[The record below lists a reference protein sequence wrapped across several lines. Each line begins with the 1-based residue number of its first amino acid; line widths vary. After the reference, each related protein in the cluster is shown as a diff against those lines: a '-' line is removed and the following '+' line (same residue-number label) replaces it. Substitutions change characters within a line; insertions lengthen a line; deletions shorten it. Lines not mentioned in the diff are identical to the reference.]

1 MSNQDW
7 TSKLQDQ
14 LAGYQESVSHDLWAG
29 IEQSLAQKNIESVS
43 TNPQTI
49 VSENSESIDLHVG
62 SEVQKNAR
70 VLHDSSEAKKNA
82 RIVYFKRWSAAAA
95 AVALLGI
102 GGSYVYLHQEDVEKG
117 NLQLASLSSPA
128 VSADLQLAASQ
139 PAPSPVVSADLQSAA
154 SQPAPSHVVSADL
167 QSAASQPAPSHV
179 VSADLQSAASHPA
192 PSHAVSVDLQS
203 AASQPAPSLVVS
215 ADLRLAASQPAPSL
229 VVSADLQSAASQKKK
244 GNVLEKE
251 SENEISLLAENPEP
265 AEPVSEDKATDK
277 SSDYKALTRSTDH
290 HAAAYASQSYHFEK
304 NEEVSGWSMQLYAE
318 NLTPSL
324 GGVNSDA
331 SGGYNDFSYGT
342 MAEPMPGV
350 IPDPTAGGIYG
361 EEYLLAS
368 YKAIQRKQQVN
379 AKHHAPVSVGLQVAF
394 GIAPRLSLS
403 TGLVYTR
410 TSSDF
415 YPYAPS
421 SNYNVHQVLHYV
433 GLPVG
438 LNYEFW
444 QSGGFHAYV
453 MAGAEADY
461 NVKNDTE
468 EEGVKKENAKRD
480 RVQFS
485 GKASLGA
492 QYDITP
498 KVGLYIEPGAK
509 YYFDNGSHVENTFK
523 DKKLNFN
530 LQFGLRFNL

>member
-7 TSKLQDQ
+7 TSKLQEQ

-29 IEQSLAQKNIESVS
+29 IEQSLAQNNIESVS
-43 TNPQTI
+43 SNPQTI
-49 VSENSESIDLHVG
+49 ASESSESTDLHVG
-62 SEVQKNAR
+62 T
-70 VLHDSSEAKKNA
+70 EAKKNA

-128 VSADLQLAASQ
+128 VSADLQ
-139 PAPSPVVSADLQSAA
+139 SAA
-154 SQPAPSHVVSADL
+154 SQPAPSHVVSADF
-167 QSAASQPAPSHV
+167 QSAASQPVPS
-179 VSADLQSAASHPA
+179 S
-192 PSHAVSVDLQS
+192 
-203 AASQPAPSLVVS
+203 
-215 ADLRLAASQPAPSL
+215 
-229 VVSADLQSAASQKKK
+229 VVSADLQSAASQKKASD
-244 GNVLEKE
+244 VLKKE
-251 SENEISLLAENPEP
+251 SENEISLLAE
-265 AEPVSEDKATDK
+265 K
-277 SSDYKALTRSTDH
+277 SDHKALTRSTDH
-290 HAAAYASQSYHFEK
+290 HAEAYASQSYHFEK

-368 YKAIQRKQQVN
+368 YKAIQRSQQGN

-421 SNYNVHQVLHYV
+421 SSYNVHQVLHYV
-433 GLPVG
+433 GIPVG
-438 LNYEFW
+438 LNYEVW

>member
-29 IEQSLAQKNIESVS
+29 IEQSLAQKNIELGSS
-43 TNPQTI
+43 NLQTI
-49 VSENSESIDLHVG
+49 ASESTESADLHVG
-62 SEVQKNAR
+62 SE
-70 VLHDSSEAKKNA
+70 AKKDA
-82 RIVYFKRWSAAAA
+82 RIVCYKRWSAAAA

-128 VSADLQLAASQ
+128 VSADLQS
-139 PAPSPVVSADLQSAA
+139 
-154 SQPAPSHVVSADL
+154 
-167 QSAASQPAPSHV
+167 
-179 VSADLQSAASHPA
+179 
-192 PSHAVSVDLQS
+192 
-203 AASQPAPSLVVS
+203 
-215 ADLRLAASQPAPSL
+215 AASQPAPSL
-229 VVSADLQSAASQKKK
+229 VVSADLQSAASQKKM
-244 GNVLEKE
+244 GNVLGKE

-277 SSDYKALTRSTDH
+277 SSDHKALTRSADH

-368 YKAIQRKQQVN
+368 YKAIQRNQQGN

-415 YPYAPS
+415 YPYAS
-421 SNYNVHQVLHYV
+421 SSSYNVLQVLHYV
-433 GLPVG
+433 GIPVG

>member
-29 IEQSLAQKNIESVS
+29 IEQSLAQNNIESVS
-43 TNPQTI
+43 SNPQTI
-49 VSENSESIDLHVG
+49 VSESSESTDLHVG
-62 SEVQKNAR
+62 SEAKKNAR
-70 VLHDSSEAKKNA
+70 ILHDSSEAQKNA

-117 NLQLASLSSPA
+117 NLQLA
-128 VSADLQLAASQ
+128 
-139 PAPSPVVSADLQSAA
+139 A
-154 SQPAPSHVVSADL
+154 SQPAPSHVVSA
-167 QSAASQPAPSHV
+167 
-179 VSADLQSAASHPA
+179 
-192 PSHAVSVDLQS
+192 PSHA
-203 AASQPAPSLVVS
+203 
-215 ADLRLAASQPAPSL
+215 
-229 VVSADLQSAASQKKK
+229 VSADLQSAASQKKTSDD
-244 GNVLEKE
+244 VLKEE

-368 YKAIQRKQQVN
+368 YKAIQRNQQGN

-433 GLPVG
+433 GIPVG

>member
-7 TSKLQDQ
+7 TSKLQEQ
-14 LAGYQESVSHDLWAG
+14 LADYQEPVSHDLWAG
-29 IEQSLAQKNIESVS
+29 IEQSLAQNNIESVS
-43 TNPQTI
+43 SNPQTI
-49 VSENSESIDLHVG
+49 ASESSESADLHVG
-62 SEVQKNAR
+62 SEAKKNAR

-128 VSADLQLAASQ
+128 VSADLH
-139 PAPSPVVSADLQSAA
+139 SAA

-167 QSAASQPAPSHV
+167 QSAASQSAPSHVVSSDLQSAASQSAPSHV
-179 VSADLQSAASHPA
+179 VSADLQSAAS
-192 PSHAVSVDLQS
+192 
-203 AASQPAPSLVVS
+203 QPAPS
-215 ADLRLAASQPAPSL
+215 P
-229 VVSADLQSAASQKKK
+229 VVSADLQSAASQKKTSD
-244 GNVLEKE
+244 VLKEE
-251 SENEISLLAENPEP
+251 SENEISLLAE
-265 AEPVSEDKATDK
+265 K
-277 SSDYKALTRSTDH
+277 SDYKALTRSADH

-342 MAEPMPGV
+342 MAEPLPGV

-403 TGLVYTR
+403 TGMVYTR

-415 YPYAPS
+415 YPYAPGS
-421 SNYNVHQVLHYV
+421 SYNVHQVLHYV
-433 GLPVG
+433 GIPVG

-468 EEGVKKENAKRD
+468 EEGVKKEDAKRD
-480 RVQFS
+480 RVQLS
-485 GKASLGA
+485 GKASLGV

>member
-49 VSENSESIDLHVG
+49 VSESSESADLHVG
-62 SEVQKNAR
+62 SEAKKDAR
-70 VLHDSSEAKKNA
+70 ILHDSSEVQKNA

-117 NLQLASLSSPA
+117 NLQLAASQPAPSLVVSADLQSAASQSAPSHA
-128 VSADLQLAASQ
+128 VSADLQSAASQ

-154 SQPAPSHVVSADL
+154 SQ
-167 QSAASQPAPSHV
+167 
-179 VSADLQSAASHPA
+179 
-192 PSHAVSVDLQS
+192 
-203 AASQPAPSLVVS
+203 
-215 ADLRLAASQPAPSL
+215 
-229 VVSADLQSAASQKKK
+229 KKTSDD
-244 GNVLEKE
+244 VLKEK
-251 SENEISLLAENPEP
+251 SENEISLLAE
-265 AEPVSEDKATDK
+265 K
-277 SSDYKALTRSTDH
+277 SDYKALTRSTDH

-368 YKAIQRKQQVN
+368 YKAIQRNQQGN

-415 YPYAPS
+415 YPYAS
-421 SNYNVHQVLHYV
+421 SSSYNVHQVLHYV
-433 GLPVG
+433 GIPVG

>member
-43 TNPQTI
+43 SNPQTI
-49 VSENSESIDLHVG
+49 VSESSESIDLHVG
-62 SEVQKNAR
+62 T
-70 VLHDSSEAKKNA
+70 EAKKNA

-102 GGSYVYLHQEDVEKG
+102 GGSYVYLHQEDVEKAR
-117 NLQLASLSSPA
+117 LQLASLSSPA
-128 VSADLQLAASQ
+128 
-139 PAPSPVVSADLQSAA
+139 VSADLQSAA

-167 QSAASQPAPSHV
+167 QSAASQSAPSHVVSSDLQSAASQSASSPV
-179 VSADLQSAASHPA
+179 VSADLQS
-192 PSHAVSVDLQS
+192 
-203 AASQPAPSLVVS
+203 
-215 ADLRLAASQPAPSL
+215 AASQPAPSL
-229 VVSADLQSAASQKKK
+229 VVSADLQSAASQKKM
-244 GNVLEKE
+244 GNVLVEE

-265 AEPVSEDKATDK
+265 AKPVSEDKATDK
-277 SSDYKALTRSTDH
+277 SSGYKALTRSADH

-342 MAEPMPGV
+342 MAEPLPGV

-403 TGLVYTR
+403 TGMVYTR

-415 YPYAPS
+415 YPYAPGS
-421 SNYNVHQVLHYV
+421 SYNVHQVLHYV
-433 GLPVG
+433 GIPVG

-468 EEGVKKENAKRD
+468 EEGVKKEDAKRD
-480 RVQFS
+480 RVQLS

>member
-49 VSENSESIDLHVG
+49 ASENSESTDLHVG
-62 SEVQKNAR
+62 SEAKKDAR

-128 VSADLQLAASQ
+128 VSADLQSAASQ
-139 PAPSPVVSADLQSAA
+139 PAPSHVVSADLQSAA

-179 VSADLQSAASHPA
+179 VSADLQSAAS
-192 PSHAVSVDLQS
+192 QS
-203 AASQPAPSLVVS
+203 ASSP
-215 ADLRLAASQPAPSL
+215 
-229 VVSADLQSAASQKKK
+229 VVSADLQSAASQKKTSD
-244 GNVLEKE
+244 VLKEE
-251 SENEISLLAENPEP
+251 SENEISLLAE
-265 AEPVSEDKATDK
+265 K
-277 SSDYKALTRSTDH
+277 SDYKALTRSTDH

-331 SGGYNDFSYGT
+331 SGSYRDYSHGT

-433 GLPVG
+433 GIPVG

-468 EEGVKKENAKRD
+468 EEGVKKEDAKRD

>member
-43 TNPQTI
+43 SNPQTI
-49 VSENSESIDLHVG
+49 ASESSESTDLHVG
-62 SEVQKNAR
+62 SEAKKNAR
-70 VLHDSSEAKKNA
+70 VLHDSSKVQKNA

-128 VSADLQLAASQ
+128 VSADLQSAASQ
-139 PAPSPVVSADLQSAA
+139 PAPSHVVSVDLQSAA

-167 QSAASQPAPSHV
+167 QST
-179 VSADLQSAASHPA
+179 
-192 PSHAVSVDLQS
+192 
-203 AASQPAPSLVVS
+203 
-215 ADLRLAASQPAPSL
+215 ASQPAPSL
-229 VVSADLQSAASQKKK
+229 VVSADLQSAASQPAPSHAVSADLQSAASQKKASD
-244 GNVLEKE
+244 VLKKE
-251 SENEISLLAENPEP
+251 SENEISLLAE
-265 AEPVSEDKATDK
+265 K
-277 SSDYKALTRSTDH
+277 SDYKALTRSTDH

-368 YKAIQRKQQVN
+368 YKAIQRSQQGN
-379 AKHHAPVSVGLQVAF
+379 AKHHAPVSVGLQVAY

-415 YPYAPS
+415 YPYAS
-421 SNYNVHQVLHYV
+421 SSSYNVHQVLHYV
-433 GLPVG
+433 GIPVG

>member
-7 TSKLQDQ
+7 TSKLQEQ
-14 LAGYQESVSHDLWAG
+14 LADYQEPVSHDLWAG

-43 TNPQTI
+43 ANLQKI
-49 VSENSESIDLHVG
+49 VSESSESTDLHVG
-62 SEVQKNAR
+62 SEVKKNAR
-70 VLHDSSEAKKNA
+70 VLHDSSEVQKNA

-117 NLQLASLSSPA
+117 NLQLASHAVSPSHA
-128 VSADLQLAASQ
+128 VSASHVV
-139 PAPSPVVSADLQSAA
+139 SVSHVVSADLQSAA
-154 SQPAPSHVVSADL
+154 SSVAVRQSAPSHVVSADL
-167 QSAASQPAPSHV
+167 QSAASQSKMGNT
-179 VSADLQSAASHPA
+179 
-192 PSHAVSVDLQS
+192 
-203 AASQPAPSLVVS
+203 LV
-215 ADLRLAASQPAPSL
+215 
-229 VVSADLQSAASQKKK
+229 
-244 GNVLEKE
+244 EE
-251 SENEISLLAENPEP
+251 SENEFSLLAENSDP
-265 AEPVSEDKATDK
+265 AEPVSEDN
-277 SSDYKALTRSTDH
+277 KALTRSTDH

-433 GLPVG
+433 GIPVG

-468 EEGVKKENAKRD
+468 EEEVKKENAKRD
-480 RVQFS
+480 RVQLS

>member
-29 IEQSLAQKNIESVS
+29 IEQSLAQNNIESVS
-43 TNPQTI
+43 SNPQTI
-49 VSENSESIDLHVG
+49 VFESSESTDLHVG
-62 SEVQKNAR
+62 TEAKKNAR

-117 NLQLASLSSPA
+117 NLQLASHAVSPSHA
-128 VSADLQLAASQ
+128 VSA
-139 PAPSPVVSADLQSAA
+139 
-154 SQPAPSHVVSADL
+154 SHVVSADL
-167 QSAASQPAPSHV
+167 QSAASQ
-179 VSADLQSAASHPA
+179 
-192 PSHAVSVDLQS
+192 
-203 AASQPAPSLVVS
+203 
-215 ADLRLAASQPAPSL
+215 
-229 VVSADLQSAASQKKK
+229 KKM

-342 MAEPMPGV
+342 MAEPLPGV

-368 YKAIQRKQQVN
+368 YKAIQRNQQGN

-415 YPYAPS
+415 YPYAPGS
-421 SNYNVHQVLHYV
+421 SYNVHQVLHYV
-433 GLPVG
+433 GIPVG

-468 EEGVKKENAKRD
+468 EEGVKKEDAKRD

>member
-14 LAGYQESVSHDLWAG
+14 LVGYQESVSHDLWAG

-43 TNPQTI
+43 SNPQSI
-49 VSENSESIDLHVG
+49 ASENSESIDLHVG
-62 SEVQKNAR
+62 
-70 VLHDSSEAKKNA
+70 SEAKKNA

-102 GGSYVYLHQEDVEKG
+102 GGSYVYLHQEDVERG
-117 NLQLASLSSPA
+117 NLQLAS
-128 VSADLQLAASQ
+128 SQ
-139 PAPSPVVSADLQSAA
+139 SAPSHVV
-154 SQPAPSHVVSADL
+154 SHVVSADL
-167 QSAASQPAPSHV
+167 QSAASSVAVRQSAPSHV
-179 VSADLQSAASHPA
+179 VSS
-192 PSHAVSVDLQS
+192 DLQS
-203 AASQPAPSLVVS
+203 AASQSKMGNTLV
-215 ADLRLAASQPAPSL
+215 
-229 VVSADLQSAASQKKK
+229 
-244 GNVLEKE
+244 EE

-265 AEPVSEDKATDK
+265 AEPVSEDKATV
-277 SSDYKALTRSTDH
+277 SSTDHKALTRSTDH

-331 SGGYNDFSYGT
+331 SGSYRDYSHGM
-342 MAEPMPGV
+342 MAEPLPGV

-368 YKAIQRKQQVN
+368 YKAIQRNQQVK
-379 AKHHAPVSVGLQVAF
+379 AKHHAPISVGLQVAF

-403 TGLVYTR
+403 TGMVYTR

-433 GLPVG
+433 GIPVG

>member
-7 TSKLQDQ
+7 TSKLQEQ
-14 LAGYQESVSHDLWAG
+14 LAGYQEPVSHDLWAG
-29 IEQSLAQKNIESVS
+29 IEQSLAQNNIESVS
-43 TNPQTI
+43 SNPQTI
-49 VSENSESIDLHVG
+49 ASESSESTDLHVG
-62 SEVQKNAR
+62 T
-70 VLHDSSEAKKNA
+70 EAKKNA

-117 NLQLASLSSPA
+117 NLQLA
-128 VSADLQLAASQ
+128 VSQ
-139 PAPSPVVSADLQSAA
+139 PAPSHAVSADLQSAA
-154 SQPAPSHVVSADL
+154 SVSAAVSQSAPSHVVSADL

-179 VSADLQSAASHPA
+179 VSADLQSAAS
-192 PSHAVSVDLQS
+192 
-203 AASQPAPSLVVS
+203 
-215 ADLRLAASQPAPSL
+215 
-229 VVSADLQSAASQKKK
+229 QKKASD
-244 GNVLEKE
+244 VLKKE
-251 SENEISLLAENPEP
+251 SENEISLLAE
-265 AEPVSEDKATDK
+265 K
-277 SSDYKALTRSTDH
+277 SDHKALTRSTDH
-290 HAAAYASQSYHFEK
+290 HAEAYASQSYHFEK

-368 YKAIQRKQQVN
+368 YKAIQRSQQGN

-421 SNYNVHQVLHYV
+421 SSYNVHQVLHYV
-433 GLPVG
+433 GIPVG

>member
-14 LAGYQESVSHDLWAG
+14 LADYQESVSHDLWAG

-43 TNPQTI
+43 SNPQTI
-49 VSENSESIDLHVG
+49 ASESSESADLHVG
-62 SEVQKNAR
+62 SEVKKNAR

-102 GGSYVYLHQEDVEKG
+102 GGSYVYLHQEDVERG
-117 NLQLASLSSPA
+117 NLQLAASQSAPSHV
-128 VSADLQLAASQ
+128 VSADLQLAASQSAPSHVVSADLQSAASQ

-154 SQPAPSHVVSADL
+154 SQKK
-167 QSAASQPAPSHV
+167 AS
-179 VSADLQSAASHPA
+179 D
-192 PSHAVSVDLQS
+192 
-203 AASQPAPSLVVS
+203 
-215 ADLRLAASQPAPSL
+215 
-229 VVSADLQSAASQKKK
+229 
-244 GNVLEKE
+244 VLKKE
-251 SENEISLLAENPEP
+251 SENEISLLAENSDP

-277 SSDYKALTRSTDH
+277 SSDHKALTRSTDH

-368 YKAIQRKQQVN
+368 YKAIQRNQQGN

-415 YPYAPS
+415 YPYAS
-421 SNYNVHQVLHYV
+421 SSSYNVHQVLHYV
-433 GLPVG
+433 GIPVG

>member
-7 TSKLQDQ
+7 TSKLQEQ
-14 LAGYQESVSHDLWAG
+14 LAGYQEPVSHDLWAG
-29 IEQSLAQKNIESVS
+29 IEQSLAQNNIESVS
-43 TNPQTI
+43 SNPQTI
-49 VSENSESIDLHVG
+49 ASESSESTDLHVG
-62 SEVQKNAR
+62 T
-70 VLHDSSEAKKNA
+70 EAKKNA

-117 NLQLASLSSPA
+117 NLQLA
-128 VSADLQLAASQ
+128 V
-139 PAPSPVVSADLQSAA
+139 

-167 QSAASQPAPSHV
+167 QSAASQSAPSHV
-179 VSADLQSAASHPA
+179 VSADLQSAAS
-192 PSHAVSVDLQS
+192 
-203 AASQPAPSLVVS
+203 
-215 ADLRLAASQPAPSL
+215 
-229 VVSADLQSAASQKKK
+229 QKKASD
-244 GNVLEKE
+244 VLKKE
-251 SENEISLLAENPEP
+251 SENEISLLAE
-265 AEPVSEDKATDK
+265 K
-277 SSDYKALTRSTDH
+277 SDHKALTRSTDH
-290 HAAAYASQSYHFEK
+290 HAEAYASQSYHFEK

-368 YKAIQRKQQVN
+368 YKAIQRSQQGN

-421 SNYNVHQVLHYV
+421 SSYNVHQVLHYV
-433 GLPVG
+433 GIPVG

>member
-7 TSKLQDQ
+7 TSKLQEQ

-29 IEQSLAQKNIESVS
+29 IEQSLAQNNIESVS
-43 TNPQTI
+43 SNPQTI
-49 VSENSESIDLHVG
+49 ASESSESTDLHVG
-62 SEVQKNAR
+62 T
-70 VLHDSSEAKKNA
+70 EAKKNA

-117 NLQLASLSSPA
+117 NLQLA
-128 VSADLQLAASQ
+128 V
-139 PAPSPVVSADLQSAA
+139 

-167 QSAASQPAPSHV
+167 QSAAS
-179 VSADLQSAASHPA
+179 VSAAVSQSA
-192 PSHAVSVDLQS
+192 PSHAVSADLQS
-203 AASQPAPSLVVS
+203 AASQPAPSH
-215 ADLRLAASQPAPSL
+215 A
-229 VVSADLQSAASQKKK
+229 VSADLQSAASQKKASD
-244 GNVLEKE
+244 VLKKE
-251 SENEISLLAENPEP
+251 SENEISLLAE
-265 AEPVSEDKATDK
+265 K
-277 SSDYKALTRSTDH
+277 SDHKALTRSTDH
-290 HAAAYASQSYHFEK
+290 HAEAYASQSYHFEK

-368 YKAIQRKQQVN
+368 YKAIQRSQQGN

-421 SNYNVHQVLHYV
+421 SSYNVHQVLHYV
-433 GLPVG
+433 GIPVG

>member
-29 IEQSLAQKNIESVS
+29 IEQSLAQNDIESVS
-43 TNPQTI
+43 SNPQAI
-49 VSENSESIDLHVG
+49 VSESSESTDFHVG
-62 SEVQKNAR
+62 SESSDFHVG
-70 VLHDSSEAKKNA
+70 SEAKKKA

-102 GGSYVYLHQEDVEKG
+102 GGSYVYLHQEEVEMG
-117 NLQLASLSSPA
+117 NLQLASLSSRS
-128 VSADLQLAASQ
+128 VSADLPSAASHVVSSDLQ
-139 PAPSPVVSADLQSAA
+139 PAAPHAVSSDLPSAPSHAVSSDLPSAASHVVSSDLPSAAPHAVSSDLQSAPSHSVSADLQSAA
-154 SQPAPSHVVSADL
+154 P
-167 QSAASQPAPSHV
+167 
-179 VSADLQSAASHPA
+179 
-192 PSHAVSVDLQS
+192 
-203 AASQPAPSLVVS
+203 
-215 ADLRLAASQPAPSL
+215 
-229 VVSADLQSAASQKKK
+229 QKKK

-251 SENEISLLAENPEP
+251 SENKISLLADN
-265 AEPVSEDKATDK
+265 
-277 SSDYKALTRSTDH
+277 
-290 HAAAYASQSYHFEK
+290 HAAAYASQSYHFDK
-304 NEEVSGWSMQLYAE
+304 NEEASGWSMQLYAE
-318 NLTPSL
+318 NLTSSL
-324 GGVNSDA
+324 GGDNSDA
-331 SGGYNDFSYGT
+331 SGSYRDYSYGT

-368 YKAIQRKQQVN
+368 CKAIQRNQQVN

-394 GIAPRLSLS
+394 GIAPRLTLS

-415 YPYAPS
+415 YPYAPGS
-421 SNYNVHQVLHYV
+421 SYNVHQVLHYV
-433 GLPVG
+433 GIPVG

-480 RVQFS
+480 RVQLS

>member
-49 VSENSESIDLHVG
+49 ASENSESTDLHVG
-62 SEVQKNAR
+62 SEAKKDAR

-117 NLQLASLSSPA
+117 NLQLAASQSAPSHV
-128 VSADLQLAASQ
+128 VSADLQSAASQ
-139 PAPSPVVSADLQSAA
+139 PAPSHVVSVDLQSAASQSASSPVVSADLQSAA

-167 QSAASQPAPSHV
+167 QS
-179 VSADLQSAASHPA
+179 
-192 PSHAVSVDLQS
+192 
-203 AASQPAPSLVVS
+203 
-215 ADLRLAASQPAPSL
+215 AASQPAPSL

-251 SENEISLLAENPEP
+251 SENEISLLAEDPEP

-342 MAEPMPGV
+342 MAEPLPGV

-394 GIAPRLSLS
+394 GIATRLSLS

-433 GLPVG
+433 GIPVG

>member
-14 LAGYQESVSHDLWAG
+14 LAAYQESVSHDLWAG
-29 IEQSLAQKNIESVS
+29 IEQSLAQNNIESGS
-43 TNPQTI
+43 SNPQTI
-49 VSENSESIDLHVG
+49 ALESSESTDLHVG
-62 SEVQKNAR
+62 SEAKKDAR

-102 GGSYVYLHQEDVEKG
+102 GGSYVYLHQEDVERG

-128 VSADLQLAASQ
+128 
-139 PAPSPVVSADLQSAA
+139 VSADLQSAA
-154 SQPAPSHVVSADL
+154 SQPAPSHVVSSDL
-167 QSAASQPAPSHV
+167 QSAASK
-179 VSADLQSAASHPA
+179 
-192 PSHAVSVDLQS
+192 
-203 AASQPAPSLVVS
+203 
-215 ADLRLAASQPAPSL
+215 R
-229 VVSADLQSAASQKKK
+229 KM
-244 GNVLEKE
+244 GNVLVEE
-251 SENEISLLAENPEP
+251 SENEISLLAENSDP
-265 AEPVSEDKATDK
+265 AEPVSEDKATDSSTDHK
-277 SSDYKALTRSTDH
+277 TLTRSSDHKVLTRSTDQ

-368 YKAIQRKQQVN
+368 YKAIQRNQQGN

-415 YPYAPS
+415 YPYAPGS
-421 SNYNVHQVLHYV
+421 SYNVHQVLHYV
-433 GLPVG
+433 GIPVG

-468 EEGVKKENAKRD
+468 EEGVKKEDAKRD

>member
-7 TSKLQDQ
+7 TSKLQEQ
-14 LAGYQESVSHDLWAG
+14 LAGYQEPVSHDLWAG
-29 IEQSLAQKNIESVS
+29 IEQSLAQNNIESVS
-43 TNPQTI
+43 SNPQTI
-49 VSENSESIDLHVG
+49 ASESSESTDLHVG
-62 SEVQKNAR
+62 T
-70 VLHDSSEAKKNA
+70 EAKKNA

-117 NLQLASLSSPA
+117 NLQLASHAVSPSHA
-128 VSADLQLAASQ
+128 VSADLQSAASVSAAVSQ
-139 PAPSPVVSADLQSAA
+139 SAPSHAVSADLQSAA

-167 QSAASQPAPSHV
+167 QSAASQPVPS
-179 VSADLQSAASHPA
+179 S
-192 PSHAVSVDLQS
+192 
-203 AASQPAPSLVVS
+203 
-215 ADLRLAASQPAPSL
+215 
-229 VVSADLQSAASQKKK
+229 VVSADLQSAASQKKASD
-244 GNVLEKE
+244 VLKKE
-251 SENEISLLAENPEP
+251 SENEISLLAE
-265 AEPVSEDKATDK
+265 K
-277 SSDYKALTRSTDH
+277 SDHKALTRSTDY
-290 HAAAYASQSYHFEK
+290 HAEAYASQSYHFEK
-304 NEEVSGWSMQLYAE
+304 HEEVSGWSMQLYAE

-368 YKAIQRKQQVN
+368 YKAIQRSQQGN

-421 SNYNVHQVLHYV
+421 SSYNVHQVLHYV
-433 GLPVG
+433 GIPVG

>member
-29 IEQSLAQKNIESVS
+29 IEQSLAQNDIESVS
-43 TNPQTI
+43 SNPQAI
-49 VSENSESIDLHVG
+49 VSESSESTDFHVG
-62 SEVQKNAR
+62 SESSDFHVG
-70 VLHDSSEAKKNA
+70 SEAKKKA

-102 GGSYVYLHQEDVEKG
+102 GGSYVYLHQEEVEKG
-117 NLQLASLSSPA
+117 NLQLASLSSRS
-128 VSADLQLAASQ
+128 VSADL
-139 PAPSPVVSADLQSAA
+139 PSAA
-154 SQPAPSHVVSADL
+154 SHVVSSDLPSAAPHTVSSDLPSAPSHVVSADL
-167 QSAASQPAPSHV
+167 QSAAP
-179 VSADLQSAASHPA
+179 
-192 PSHAVSVDLQS
+192 
-203 AASQPAPSLVVS
+203 
-215 ADLRLAASQPAPSL
+215 
-229 VVSADLQSAASQKKK
+229 QKKK

-251 SENEISLLAENPEP
+251 SENKISLLADN
-265 AEPVSEDKATDK
+265 
-277 SSDYKALTRSTDH
+277 
-290 HAAAYASQSYHFEK
+290 HAAAYASQSYHFDK
-304 NEEVSGWSMQLYAE
+304 NEEASGWSMQLYAE
-318 NLTPSL
+318 NLTSSL
-324 GGVNSDA
+324 GGDNSDA
-331 SGGYNDFSYGT
+331 SGSYRDYSYGT

-368 YKAIQRKQQVN
+368 CKAIQRNQQVN

-394 GIAPRLSLS
+394 GIAPRLTLS

-415 YPYAPS
+415 YPYAPGS
-421 SNYNVHQVLHYV
+421 SYNVHQVLHYV
-433 GLPVG
+433 GIPVG

-509 YYFDNGSHVENTFK
+509 YYFDNGSHVENIFK

>member
-7 TSKLQDQ
+7 TSKLQEQ
-14 LAGYQESVSHDLWAG
+14 LADYQEPVSHDLWAG
-29 IEQSLAQKNIESVS
+29 IEQSLAH
-43 TNPQTI
+43 
-49 VSENSESIDLHVG
+49 SETV
-62 SEVQKNAR
+62 
-70 VLHDSSEAKKNA
+70 KKP

-95 AVALLGI
+95 VVALLGI

-117 NLQLASLSSPA
+117 NLQLASHA
-128 VSADLQLAASQ
+128 VS
-139 PAPSPVVSADLQSAA
+139 PSHVVSADLQSAA
-154 SQPAPSHVVSADL
+154 SVSAAVNQGSPSHVVSADL
-167 QSAASQPAPSHV
+167 QSAASQSKMGNT
-179 VSADLQSAASHPA
+179 
-192 PSHAVSVDLQS
+192 
-203 AASQPAPSLVVS
+203 LVEE
-215 ADLRLAASQPAPSL
+215 
-229 VVSADLQSAASQKKK
+229 
-244 GNVLEKE
+244 N
-251 SENEISLLAENPEP
+251 ENEISLLAENSDP
-265 AEPVSEDKATDK
+265 AEPVSEDKATDGSTGHK
-277 SSDYKALTRSTDH
+277 ALTRFSDHKALTRSSDH
-290 HAAAYASQSYHFEK
+290 HEAAYASQSYHFEK
-304 NEEVSGWSMQLYAE
+304 DKEIAGWSMQLYAE

-368 YKAIQRKQQVN
+368 YKAIQRNQQVK

-403 TGLVYTR
+403 TGMVYTR

-415 YPYAPS
+415 YPYAPGS
-421 SNYNVHQVLHYV
+421 SYNVHQVLHYV
-433 GLPVG
+433 GIPVG

-468 EEGVKKENAKRD
+468 EGGVKKEDAKRD

>member
-29 IEQSLAQKNIESVS
+29 IEQSLAH
-43 TNPQTI
+43 
-49 VSENSESIDLHVG
+49 SETG
-62 SEVQKNAR
+62 
-70 VLHDSSEAKKNA
+70 KKA

-128 VSADLQLAASQ
+128 VSADLQSAASQ
-139 PAPSPVVSADLQSAA
+139 SAPSHVVSADLQSAA

-167 QSAASQPAPSHV
+167 QSAASQPAPSH
-179 VSADLQSAASHPA
+179 A
-192 PSHAVSVDLQS
+192 
-203 AASQPAPSLVVS
+203 
-215 ADLRLAASQPAPSL
+215 
-229 VVSADLQSAASQKKK
+229 VSADLQSAASQKKTSDD
-244 GNVLEKE
+244 VLKEE
-251 SENEISLLAENPEP
+251 SENEISLLAE
-265 AEPVSEDKATDK
+265 K
-277 SSDYKALTRSTDH
+277 SDHKVLTRSTDN

-368 YKAIQRKQQVN
+368 YKAIQRSQQGN

-421 SNYNVHQVLHYV
+421 SSYNVHQVLHYV
-433 GLPVG
+433 GIPVG